1 MLDSPTLSGSS
12 GELCPSGKMVGGNM
26 VTHPAMTLKGHL
38 ATDNVAGS
46 DLQLMIMEK
55 RAK

>member
-1 MLDSPTLSGSS
+1 
-12 GELCPSGKMVGGNM
+12 M

-46 DLQLMIMEK
+46 SLQLMIMEK
-55 RAK
+55 KGQVNGSLH

>member
-1 MLDSPTLSGSS
+1 
-12 GELCPSGKMVGGNM
+12 M